1 MIFFSDK
8 AEKVGPKVAKKVG
21 KELGIAPPPF
31 EAVTE
36 GRFRPGSLGQ
46 FMGDVGASLIGGTR
60 PLVTV
65 NLAIP
70 SPKPFELTVRV
81 IKAKKDI
88 CLGSLLY
95 SIKLAKSIPAGVTLE
110 DAKLFGKS
118 KFTGGNGL
126 AEKLNADGSLVKTVN
141 RFVRTSYKVGKEKI
155 KGTRFLKIDPIPEG
169 GSVLAINTLPRAKW
183 FGLATTFDAQ
193 QFLAIAQQIEGL
205 L

>member
-21 KELGIAPPPF
+21 KELAIAPPPF

-46 FMGDVGASLIGGTR
+46 FMGDVGSSLIGGTR

-65 NLAIP
+65 NLDIP
-70 SPKPFELTVRV
+70 QPRPFELTVRV
-81 IKAKKDI
+81 IKAKKEI
-88 CLGSLLY
+88 VLGSLLY
-95 SIKLAKSIPAGVTLE
+95 SIKLAGNIPGSVTLE

-126 AEKLNADGSLVKTVN
+126 AEKLNASGELVKSVN
-141 RFVRTSYKVGKEKI
+141 RFVRTHYKVGDETI
-155 KGTRFLKIDPIPEG
+155 RGTRFLKIDPLPEG
-169 GSVLAINTLPRAKW
+169 GAVLAINTLPRAKW
-183 FGLATTFDAQ
+183 FGLATTFDAPA
-193 QFLAIAQQIEGL
+193 FLAIAQQIEGL